1 MAGSKKRKTA
11 AASKTDE
18 DEAPSGLL
26 EIPEDEQWRMIN
38 ESGILKKVDIPRG
51 PSAAAEPEEEL
62 PLAEEIFDT
71 TMFLVPFSF
80 LLLMMDILIH
90 NQYGRH
96 LTLQAVADRMLPSVP
111 ILGVFI
117 FYTMRHK
124 RDRRVQF
131 FLFALASFLGP
142 RVLWLLSL
150 GSWKVN
156 MKQAPPLITLWV
168 YTIVQLDLGPAVLNL
183 GLTMAYVLLKGL
195 KPFS

>member
-11 AASKTDE
+11 AANKT

-80 LLLMMDILIH
+80 LLLMMD
-90 NQYGRH
+90 
-96 LTLQAVADRMLPSVP
+96 M
-111 ILGVFI
+111 
-117 FYTMRHK
+117 
-124 RDRRVQF
+124 
-131 FLFALASFLGP
+131 
-142 RVLWLLSL
+142 
-150 GSWKVN
+150 
-156 MKQAPPLITLWV
+156 
-168 YTIVQLDLGPAVLNL
+168 
-183 GLTMAYVLLKGL
+183 
-195 KPFS
+195 